1 VGEIGDAKR
10 DIRERFLDLPE
21 GPVGVLDPISQLLHR
36 RHGRFSRLFGPTQP
50 SHFFRTF
57 IELIPQLLDLRRRR
71 PPFLAQF
78 LDISPGDV
86 VPASSESSAD
96 VIEVVAEKFEIVHG
110 LLFENAWNLAPEL
123 RRVNETGRRTMT
135 LQPVQTLTSIGH
147 EGEDRSM
154 RQISNPP
161 NPFESQHRDLLE
173 PAGTAELTLYADD
186 SREILSRNDSPDLPF
201 RWSVNPYRGCFHACA
216 YCYARP
222 SHEYWGFGAGTD
234 FESKIVVKEDAPR
247 LLRRA
252 FEKPSWQGELIV
264 FSGNTDCYQ
273 PLESEYGLTRA
284 CLEVCADY
292 RNPVCIITKGAL
304 ILRDLDVLGRLH
316 GEASVVVYF
325 SIPFSSEDVARK
337 VEPHVPSIAKRFSA
351 MKALSDAGIPTGLSI
366 APVIPGLNE
375 DDIPELLDRA
385 YGAGAR
391 TATYSLLRLSGSLE
405 TVFLERMSEAFPD
418 RLGKITNRLREIRGG
433 ALTESRFF
441 KRQQGQ
447 GPYWKLIEQLFELA
461 KRKVGFPEDGMSAI
475 PRTFRRSGLEQ
486 PSLF

>member
-1 VGEIGDAKR
+1 
-10 DIRERFLDLPE
+10 
-21 GPVGVLDPISQLLHR
+21 
-36 RHGRFSRLFGPTQP
+36 
-50 SHFFRTF
+50 
-57 IELIPQLLDLRRRR
+57 
-71 PPFLAQF
+71 
-78 LDISPGDV
+78 
-86 VPASSESSAD
+86 
-96 VIEVVAEKFEIVHG
+96 
-110 LLFENAWNLAPEL
+110 
-123 RRVNETGRRTMT
+123 
-135 LQPVQTLTSIGH
+135 
-147 EGEDRSM
+147 M

-161 NPFESQHRDLLE
+161 NPFDSRHRDLLE
-173 PAGTAELTLYADD
+173 PAGTVELTLYADD

-304 ILRDLDVLGRLH
+304 ILRDLDVLVRLH
-316 GEASVVVYF
+316 GDASVVVYF

-337 VEPHVPSIAKRFSA
+337 VEPHVPSIAKRLFA
-351 MKALSDAGIPTGLSI
+351 MKVLSDAGIPTGLSI

-385 YGAGAR
+385 YDAGAR

-405 TVFLERMSEAFPD
+405 KVFLERMSEAFPE

-441 KRQQGQ
+441 KRQQGR
-447 GPYWKLIEQLFELA
+447 GPYWKMIEQLFELA
-461 KRKVGFPEDGMSAI
+461 KRRAGFPEDCMSPT
-475 PRTFRRSGLEQ
+475 PRTFRRPGQEQ